1 MLFYIDLDAIWLII
15 YFKSFIVYIKMWK
28 GRRLKVNQ
36 RWPGVP
42 SRGSLWFLSN
52 NTTETRNIKTTFI
65 GRRIKKNCKYVQK
78 DYYPLYRILNA
89 MLKPNTVHCSE
100 RFNLTLTPGILQY
113 IIVYFNKG
121 ITTWAINVYAI
132 YILYPCNQA
141 QSHTSTCIRKNELAY
156 ILSSLY

>member
-1 MLFYIDLDAIWLII
+1 MIYYILCE
-15 YFKSFIVYIKMWK
+15 FHRVYKNVKRSTVEIPVLPLYVCCVLRQ
-28 GRRLKVNQ
+28 GTLCIFVLVHIDRIGYRLRLEVNQ

-65 GRRIKKNCKYVQK
+65 GRRIKKNCKYVLK

-100 RFNLTLTPGILQY
+100 RFNLTLTPGI
-113 IIVYFNKG
+113 
-121 ITTWAINVYAI
+121 
-132 YILYPCNQA
+132 
-141 QSHTSTCIRKNELAY
+141 
-156 ILSSLY
+156 

>member
-1 MLFYIDLDAIWLII
+1 
-15 YFKSFIVYIKMWK
+15 
-28 GRRLKVNQ
+28 
-36 RWPGVP
+36 
-42 SRGSLWFLSN
+42 
-52 NTTETRNIKTTFI
+52 
-65 GRRIKKNCKYVQK
+65 
-78 DYYPLYRILNA
+78 

-121 ITTWAINVYAI
+121 ITTWAINVQAI

-156 ILSSLY
+156 ILLSLY